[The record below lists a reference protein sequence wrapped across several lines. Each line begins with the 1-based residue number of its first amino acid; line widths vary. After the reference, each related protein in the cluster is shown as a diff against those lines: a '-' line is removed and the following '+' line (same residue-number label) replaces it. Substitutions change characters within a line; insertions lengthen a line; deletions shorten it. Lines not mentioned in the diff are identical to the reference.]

1 MRHAIEKRVVR
12 IISPASNRVNTYS
25 KAVYSFQST
34 ITLAMKRTVMISCL
48 VYIMLFM
55 AVQAVFAEEKVKAP
69 PLPLQNVEGFGGILI
84 TGSAYLINPSEEGKI
99 FGLPSVGVTYAN
111 IDNGR
116 HLEAFTVSETLWG
129 RFELGY
135 SLNHLGLG
143 DLPRDIR
150 AATGVNTIDDS
161 VCLHNFNA
169 RLQLL
174 KEGDFKKSWMPAL
187 TLGLHYKKN
196 EDTDAI
202 DQRLG
207 GAFNDI
213 GIKDNDGVDVTLF
226 ASKMIKSL
234 PRPLM
239 LNAGVRSTEAAQIGL
254 LGFTDERE
262 TVFEGNFGVLAL
274 DNLVIG
280 GEYRYKPDEYDKI
293 PGLIAEEDDWW
304 DGYITYIANDHL
316 TMSIAYIHFGDLL
329 NHEDSSALGIKFK
342 WEF

>member
-1 MRHAIEKRVVR
+1 MKKIFM
-12 IISPASNRVNTYS
+12 II
-25 KAVYSFQST
+25 F
-34 ITLAMKRTVMISCL
+34 L
-48 VYIMLFM
+48 VCIMLFM
-55 AVQAVFAEEKVKAP
+55 TSLTVFAEKSVKAP

-84 TGSAYLINPSEEGKI
+84 TGSAYLINPSEEDKI
-99 FGLPSVGVTYAN
+99 FGLPSWGVTYAN
-111 IDNGR
+111 IGHGR
-116 HLEAFTVSETLWG
+116 HLEAYTVSETIWG
-129 RFELGY
+129 RIELGY
-135 SLNHLGLG
+135 SLNHLDLG

-150 AATGVNTIDDS
+150 AATGINTINDS
-161 VCLHNFNA
+161 VYMHNFNA

-196 EDTDAI
+196 EDTDII
-202 DQRLG
+202 DSRLG
-207 GAFNDI
+207 GAFTSI
-213 GIKDNDGVDVTLF
+213 GIEDNDGVDVTLF

-239 LNAGVRSTEAAQIGL
+239 LNAGVRSTKAAQMGL
-254 LGFTDERE
+254 LGFTGERE

-280 GEYRYKPDEYDKI
+280 GEYRQKPDEYDEI
-293 PGLIAEEDDWW
+293 TGLIAEEDDWW

-316 TMSIAYIHFGDLL
+316 TMSVAYIHFEDLL
-329 NHEDSSALGIKFK
+329 NHEANSAWGIKFK

>member
-1 MRHAIEKRVVR
+1 MKK
-12 IISPASNRVNTYS
+12 IS
-25 KAVYSFQST
+25 
-34 ITLAMKRTVMISCL
+34 MISCL
-48 VYIMLFM
+48 GGIMLFM
-55 AVQAVFAEEKVKAP
+55 TVQTVFAEETAKAP

-84 TGSAYLINPSEEGKI
+84 TGSAYVINPSEKGKV

-111 IDNGR
+111 IGNGR

-129 RFELGY
+129 RLELGY
-135 SLNHLGLG
+135 ALNHFDLG

-150 AATGVNTIDDS
+150 AATGVNTIEDS
-161 VCLHNFNA
+161 VYMHNFNA

-196 EDTDAI
+196 EDTDVI
-202 DQRLG
+202 DSRLQ
-207 GAFNDI
+207 GAFSDI

-239 LNAGVRSTEAAQIGL
+239 LNAGVRSTEAAQMGL
-254 LGFTDERE
+254 LGFTGKRE
-262 TVFEGNFGVLAL
+262 TVFEGNFGILAL

-280 GEYRYKPDEYDKI
+280 GEYRQKPEEYDKI
-293 PGLIAEEDDWW
+293 PGLIAEEENWW

-329 NHEDSSALGIKFK
+329 NHEDSSAWGIKFK

>member
-1 MRHAIEKRVVR
+1 MKK
-12 IISPASNRVNTYS
+12 IS
-25 KAVYSFQST
+25 
-34 ITLAMKRTVMISCL
+34 MISCL
-48 VYIMLFM
+48 GYIMLFM
-55 AVQAVFAEEKVKAP
+55 TALTVFAEEKVKAP

-84 TGSAYLINPSEEGKI
+84 TGSAYLINPSDKGKV
-99 FGLPSVGVTYAN
+99 FGLPSGGVTYAN
-111 IDNGR
+111 IGHGR

-129 RFELGY
+129 RLELGY
-135 SLNHLGLG
+135 ALNHFDLG

-150 AATGVNTIDDS
+150 AATGVNTINDS
-161 VCLHNFNA
+161 VYMHNFNA

-196 EDTDAI
+196 EDTDVI
-202 DQRLG
+202 DRRLG
-207 GAFNDI
+207 GAFSDI

-239 LNAGVRSTEAAQIGL
+239 INAGVRSTEAAQMGL
-254 LGFTDERE
+254 LGFTEERE
-262 TVFEGNFGVLAL
+262 TVFEGNFGILAL

-280 GEYRYKPDEYDKI
+280 GEYRQKPDEYDKI
-293 PGLIAEEDDWW
+293 PRLIAEEDDWW
-304 DGYITYIANDHL
+304 DGYITYITNDHL
-316 TMSIAYIHFGDLL
+316 TMSVAYIHFGDLL
-329 NHEDSSALGIKFK
+329 NHEANSAWGIKFK

>member
-1 MRHAIEKRVVR
+1 MKKISM
-12 IISPASNRVNTYS
+12 IIY
-25 KAVYSFQST
+25 
-34 ITLAMKRTVMISCL
+34 L
-48 VYIMLFM
+48 VYIMIFM
-55 AVQAVFAEEKVKAP
+55 TALTVFAEKSVKAP

-84 TGSAYLINPSEEGKI
+84 TGSAYLINPSEEDKI
-99 FGLPSVGVTYAN
+99 FGLPSWGVTYAN
-111 IDNGR
+111 IGHGR
-116 HLEAFTVSETLWG
+116 HLEAYTVSETIWG
-129 RFELGY
+129 RIELGY
-135 SLNHLGLG
+135 ALNHLDLG

-150 AATGVNTIDDS
+150 AATGINTINDS
-161 VCLHNFNA
+161 VYMHNFNA

-196 EDTDAI
+196 EDTDII
-202 DQRLG
+202 DSRLG
-207 GAFNDI
+207 GAFTSI
-213 GIKDNDGVDVTLF
+213 GIEDNDGVDVTLF

-239 LNAGVRSTEAAQIGL
+239 LNAGVRSTKAAQMGL
-254 LGFTDERE
+254 LGFTGERE

-280 GEYRYKPDEYDKI
+280 GEYRQKPDEYDEI
-293 PGLIAEEDDWW
+293 TGLIAEEDDWW

-316 TMSIAYIHFGDLL
+316 TMSVAYIHFGDLL
-329 NHEDSSALGIKFK
+329 NHEANSAWGIKFK

>member
-1 MRHAIEKRVVR
+1 MKK
-12 IISPASNRVNTYS
+12 IS
-25 KAVYSFQST
+25 
-34 ITLAMKRTVMISCL
+34 MISCL
-48 VYIMLFM
+48 SYIMLFM
-55 AVQAVFAEEKVKAP
+55 TVQTVFAEEKVKAP

-84 TGSAYLINPSEEGKI
+84 TGSAYLINPSEKGKV
-99 FGLPSVGVTYAN
+99 FGLPALGVTYAN
-111 IDNGR
+111 IGHGR

-129 RFELGY
+129 RLELGY
-135 SLNHLGLG
+135 ALNHFDLG

-150 AATGVNTIDDS
+150 VATGVNTIEDS
-161 VCLHNFNA
+161 VYLHNFNA
-169 RLQLL
+169 RLHLM
-174 KEGDFKKSWMPAL
+174 KEGGFKKSWMPAL

-196 EDTDAI
+196 EDTDVI
-202 DQRLG
+202 DRRLG
-207 GAFNDI
+207 GAFSDI

-239 LNAGVRSTEAAQIGL
+239 LNAGVRSTEAAQMGL
-254 LGFTDERE
+254 LGFTGERE

-280 GEYRYKPDEYDKI
+280 GEYRYKPDEYDEI

-329 NHEDSSALGIKFK
+329 NHEDSSAWGIKFK

>member
-1 MRHAIEKRVVR
+1 MKKISMINCLSY
-12 IISPASNRVNTYS
+12 II
-25 KAVYSFQST
+25 
-34 ITLAMKRTVMISCL
+34 
-48 VYIMLFM
+48 LFM
-55 AVQAVFAEEKVKAP
+55 TVQTVFAEEKVKAP

-84 TGSAYLINPSEEGKI
+84 TGSAYVINPSEKGKV

-111 IDNGR
+111 IGNGR

-129 RFELGY
+129 RLEFGY
-135 SLNHLGLG
+135 ALNHFDLG

-150 AATGVNTIDDS
+150 AATGVNTIEDS
-161 VCLHNFNA
+161 VYLHNFNA

-196 EDTDAI
+196 EDTDVI
-202 DQRLG
+202 DRRLG
-207 GAFNDI
+207 GAFSDI

-239 LNAGVRSTEAAQIGL
+239 LNVGVRSTEAAQMGL
-254 LGFTDERE
+254 LGFTEKRE
-262 TVFEGNFGVLAL
+262 TVFEGNFGILAL

-280 GEYRYKPDEYDKI
+280 GEYRQKPDEYDEI
-293 PGLIAEEDDWW
+293 PGLIAEEENWW

-316 TMSIAYIHFGDLL
+316 TMSVAYIHFGDLL
-329 NHEDSSALGIKFK
+329 NHDDSSAWGIKFK